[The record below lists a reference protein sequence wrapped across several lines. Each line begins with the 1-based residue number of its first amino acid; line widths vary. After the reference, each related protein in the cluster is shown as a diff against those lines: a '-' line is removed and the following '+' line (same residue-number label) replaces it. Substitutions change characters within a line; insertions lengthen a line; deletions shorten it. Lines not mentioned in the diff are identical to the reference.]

1 MKQYIALLALIA
13 STCLSQAG
21 DAKSTAK
28 FIDSITVAPV
38 AALKT
43 QGLIGQSTFG
53 TGLDIGVGI
62 NKFVSVH
69 VTGLAYE
76 TDNWKSSAVDESE
89 AYVSADLTKFA
100 NDTFIVSLK
109 GGAVTDWNEGDY
121 GLAVGLGAR
130 IQLSKALSIGSDY
143 SVRAWFA
150 EREKD
155 SLARLFVS
163 YKF

>member
-1 MKQYIALLALIA
+1 MKKYIALLALLV
-13 STCLSQAG
+13 STVLSQAG
-21 DAKSTAK
+21 DSKSAVA
-28 FIDSITVAPV
+28 FVDSITVAPV
-38 AALKT
+38 AALRT
-43 QGLIGQSTFG
+43 AGLNGQSTFG
-53 TGLDIGVGI
+53 TGLDLGVGI

-76 TDNWKSSAVDESE
+76 NDNWRSSTVDESE

-100 NDTFIVSLK
+100 KDTFIVSLK

-143 SVRAWFA
+143 SIRAWFA

-155 SLARLFVS
+155 SLGRLFVS

>member
-1 MKQYIALLALIA
+1 MKKYIAIIALAA

-21 DAKSTAK
+21 DIAK
-28 FIDSITVAPV
+28 FIDSFTVAPV

-43 QGLIGQSTFG
+43 QGLNGPSTFG
-53 TGLDIGVGI
+53 TGLDLGVGI

-76 TDNWKSSAVDESE
+76 TDNWRSSTVDESE

-143 SVRAWFA
+143 SIRAWFA

-155 SLARLFVS
+155 SLGRLFVS